1 MALNET
7 HRVELA
13 SWVESAQTPGS
24 DFPIQNLPFG
34 VFRRAGRAEA
44 ARVGVAIGDQIVDIS
59 ACSSEGLLGGAPSG
73 AAECCRAPHLNDLM
87 ASSAA
92 SLSALRR
99 ALSEILRVESPAY
112 RNDPAIA
119 RRILVPMY
127 EAELRLPAVI
137 GDYTDFYASIDHA
150 RNLGSMFRPNEP
162 LLPNY
167 KYVPIGYHGRASSI
181 VTSGTHVRRP
191 IGQIHDDPDEP
202 PVVMPTKRLD
212 YELELGIFI
221 GAGNA
226 LGSPIPIMDADSH
239 VFGCCLLN
247 DWSARDIQSWEYQPL
262 GPFLGKSFSTTISPW
277 VVTLEALEPFRAPA
291 YVRPDGDPPPL
302 PYLLWDGDQR
312 RGGLDIRLEVF
323 LRTLAMRQRSQDP
336 VRVSRGRFTSMYW
349 TIAQLIAHH
358 TSNGCNLRP
367 GDLLGSGTISGPHPD
382 SRGSLIER
390 TWRGREPLRMPTGET
405 RTFLEDGDEVVMRAC
420 CERPGFARIGFGD
433 CSGMIVPAAH

>member
-34 VFRRAGRAEA
+34 VFWRAGRSESP
-44 ARVGVAIGDQIVDIS
+44 RVGVAIGDQIVDIA
-59 ACSSEGLLGGAPSG
+59 ACLDAGLIDKPAQP
-73 AAECCRAPHLNDLM
+73 AAECCRVAQLNDLM
-87 ASSAA
+87 ALGPAA
-92 SLSALRR
+92 ASALRR
-99 ALSEILRVESPAY
+99 CLSDLLRVDSSAY
-112 RNDPAIA
+112 RDDPSVA

-150 RNLGSMFRPNEP
+150 RNVGSMFRPNDP

-167 KYVPIGYHGRASSI
+167 KYIPIGYHGRASSI
-181 VTSGTHVRRP
+181 VLSGTHVRRP
-191 IGQIHDDPDEP
+191 IGQVRDYPEEP
-202 PVVMPTKRLD
+202 PAVMPSKRLD
-212 YELELGIFI
+212 YELEVGFFI
-221 GAGNA
+221 GQGNA
-226 LGSPIPIMDADSH
+226 LGSQIPIMDADRH

-262 GPFLGKSFSTTISPW
+262 GPFLAKSFSTTISPW

-291 YVRPDGDPPPL
+291 YVRPDGDPAPL
-302 PYLLWDGDQR
+302 EYLLWDTDQR
-312 RGGLDIRLEVF
+312 RGGFDIALEVY
-323 LRTLAMRQRSQDP
+323 LRTATMRQRSMSP

-349 TIAQLIAHH
+349 TVAQLVAHH

-367 GDLLGSGTISGPHPD
+367 GDLLASGTVSGPEPD
-382 SRGSLIER
+382 SRGSLLER
-390 TWRGREPLRMPTGET
+390 TWRGRDPLRLPNGEI
-405 RTFLEDGDEVVMRAC
+405 RTFLEDGDEVIMRAV

-433 CSGMIVPAAH
+433 CGGMVVPATH

>member
-1 MALNET
+1 MPLNDT
-7 HRVELA
+7 HRVELM

-34 VFRRAGRAEA
+34 VFWRPGRSER
-44 ARVGVAIGDQIVDIS
+44 ARVGVAIGDQIVDVA
-59 ACSSEGLLGGAPSG
+59 ACLDAGLIDGP
-73 AAECCRAPHLNDLM
+73 AAEAADCCRASQLNDLM
-87 ASSAA
+87 ALRSSA
-92 SLSALRR
+92 SSALRR
-99 ALSEILRVESPAY
+99 ALSELLRVDSPAY
-112 RNDPAIA
+112 RKDPTIA

-127 EAELRLPAVI
+127 EAELRLPAAI

-150 RNLGSMFRPNEP
+150 RNVGSMFRPNDP

-181 VTSGTHVRRP
+181 VLTGTQVRRP
-191 IGQIHDDPDEP
+191 TGQIRDDPEQP
-202 PVVMPTKRLD
+202 PTVAPSRRLD
-212 YELELGIFI
+212 YELELGIFV
-221 GAGNA
+221 GAPNA
-226 LGSPIPIMDADSH
+226 LGSPVSIMDADRH
-239 VFGCCLLN
+239 IFGCCLVN

-262 GPFLGKSFSTTISPW
+262 GPFLAKSFATTISPW

-312 RGGLDIRLEVF
+312 RGGLDILVEVY
-323 LRTLAMRQRSQDP
+323 LATATMRQRRQDP
-336 VRVSRGRFTSMYW
+336 VRISRSRFTSMYW
-349 TIAQLIAHH
+349 TVAQLVAHH

-367 GDLLGSGTISGPHPD
+367 GDLLGSGTISGPEPE

-390 TWRGREPLRMPTGET
+390 TWRGRDPIKLPNGES
-405 RTFLEDGDEVVMRAC
+405 RAFLADGDEVIMRAH

-433 CSGMIVPAAH
+433 CSGMVVPAV